1 MVVPLNN
8 MILTIRGMDNILNKN
23 NFFVA
28 NVQENSS
35 KDVATLNMLTS
46 YLSSSPQPIN
56 VNASTIEF
64 RVSKHVTMR
73 RGITTF
79 KSYL

>member
-1 MVVPLNN
+1 VA
-8 MILTIRGMDNILNKN
+8 RGMVNLFKKDNFL
-23 NFFVA
+23 A
-28 NVQENSS
+28 TNVQEDSS

-46 YLSSSPQPIN
+46 YLSSSPQPTNID
-56 VNASTIEF
+56 ASTIEF
-64 RVSKHVTMR
+64 RVSKHVTMK